1 MMRGWWKISR
11 PEHLTE
17 ITDALHQRGI
27 REGELKRNL
36 VKHLEASLEASVSV
50 SFLHLAPKLF
60 CFVHY
65 SFIYFLYFTLVLLFR
80 RVLHQMI

>member
-1 MMRGWWKISR
+1 MRLVEMMRGWWKISR

-36 VKHLEASLEASVSV
+36 VKHLESSLEASVSV
-50 SFLHLAPKLF
+50 SFL
-60 CFVHY
+60 C
-65 SFIYFLYFTLVLLFR
+65 LL
-80 RVLHQMI
+80 QNCSN